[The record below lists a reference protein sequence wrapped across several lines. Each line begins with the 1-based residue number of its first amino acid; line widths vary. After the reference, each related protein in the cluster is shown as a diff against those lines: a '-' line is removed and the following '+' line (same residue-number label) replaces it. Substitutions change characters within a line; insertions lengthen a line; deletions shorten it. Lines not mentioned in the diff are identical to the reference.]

1 MRVNVDTNRIEDAL
15 SHPLV
20 RALLESTSD
29 GVLVVGAKDQR
40 VVAMNPVAREALD
53 YREDVEVGC
62 QCNRLLQNA
71 RGEET
76 CAQECPLEVALSGAH
91 ELDEMRL
98 YYRARGGARL
108 LRARTRF
115 VLVCGPGDEP
125 LAGVELFRELHETKR
140 LEERALERAEEL
152 ELVGVSEAMRRLF
165 ELAEQVAPYDLPV
178 LLTGESGVGKERF
191 ADALHHMSRR
201 ASGPLVKV
209 NCAAL
214 APTLIES
221 ELFGHARGAFTGAS
235 EERIGKFE
243 EAHGGTL
250 LLDEVGEL
258 ALELQAKLLRVL
270 QEGQIRRVGES
281 RVREVDVR
289 VIAATNRTLEKDAA
303 TGRFRQDLYFRLLG
317 AHLHV
322 PPLRERP
329 EDIAP
334 LARHFLQRF
343 LRANPRPGA
352 GGEVELTDEAMGE
365 LCARDWPGN
374 ARELRSAV
382 ELGAIMA
389 RAQGSDIEPRHLR
402 RAGEPREEE
411 RWEETLELATLE
423 ARAIERAMERTE
435 GNVTHAARLLGID
448 RTTLWRK
455 LKRA

>member
-1 MRVNVDTNRIEDAL
+1 MRVNVDTDEIEDAL
-15 SHPLV
+15 AHPLV

-53 YREDVEVGC
+53 YQEQAQVGC
-62 QCNRLLQNA
+62 QCKRLLQNA

-76 CAQECPLEVALSGAH
+76 CAQECPLEMMLSGAH
-91 ELDEMRL
+91 EHDEMRL

-115 VLVCGPGDEP
+115 VLVCGPGGEP
-125 LAGVELFRELHETKR
+125 LAGVEMFRELREAKR
-140 LEERALERAEEL
+140 LEERARERAERL
-152 ELVGVSEAMRRLF
+152 ELVGESEAMRRLF

-191 ADALHHMSRR
+191 ADALHHMSAR

-235 EERIGKFE
+235 EARVGKFE

-250 LLDEVGEL
+250 LLDEIGEL
-258 ALELQAKLLRVL
+258 ALELQSKLLRVL
-270 QEGQIRRVGES
+270 QEGQIQRVGES
-281 RVREVDVR
+281 KTREVDVR
-289 VIAATNRTLEKDAA
+289 VIAATNRTLDRDAA

-334 LARHFLQRF
+334 LARHFLSRF
-343 LRANPRPGA
+343 LRSNPRPG
-352 GGEVELTDEAMGE
+352 EPRVRLTDEAMGE
-365 LCARDWPGN
+365 LCARSWTGN
-374 ARELRSAV
+374 ARELRSAI

-389 RAQGSDIEPRHLR
+389 RAQGGDIEPRHLR
-402 RAGEPREEE
+402 RAGGEEPTVED
-411 RWEETLELATLE
+411 ETLDLSALE
-423 ARAIERAMERTE
+423 ARAIERAMERSE
-435 GNVTHAARLLGID
+435 GNMTHAARLLGID